1 MFYTSNAIFRLA
13 VAVGQ
18 VSELVH
24 VLDVMAVGL
33 VLPACCPRSRR
44 LLPEIELGSPQ
55 TMAVNLGS
63 ALSQSSKWSQQRP
76 R

>member
-24 VLDVMAVGL
+24 VIDVMAVGL
-33 VLPACCPRSRR
+33 VFPACCLRSRR

-55 TMAVNLGS
+55 AMAVNLGS
-63 ALSQSSKWSQQRP
+63 ALSQSSKWS
-76 R
+76 